1 MQTVGQRVDRGGH
14 VAYKA
19 RQTLRRTILGNMLR
33 RAREAAD
40 VEVKTVVQATGMSQ
54 PVVYRQ
60 EDGIAP
66 VPVEK
71 IPALAELYEV
81 TDPETIAKWTK
92 WAEISATKGPWG
104 PYGNSLG
111 PSFEDYA
118 DVESLAREIRA
129 FEPVVIHGLLQ
140 TKAYSEEAI
149 RASDTA
155 ITGPRPPAEG
165 GVETDRM
172 KLREARKTI
181 LDRVEPAPPR
191 LWVILGEAAVL
202 TPPSVTNKT
211 AHPDQVRHLL
221 DQGEMAA
228 TIQVLPMETGL
239 HTGLAGSFSLLT
251 LDDNIDMIFREGYH
265 GDGSFSDDPDRV
277 RSYRARYE
285 QLISQALSPAET
297 RRYLHGLL
305 KKLGS

>member
-1 MQTVGQRVDRGGH
+1 VGQHANWGGH
-14 VAYKA
+14 VPYKA
-19 RQTLRRTILGNMLR
+19 RRAIRRTVLGNMLN
-33 RAREAAD
+33 RARVAAD
-40 VEVKTVVQATGMSQ
+40 VDVEEVVKALGISR

-66 VPVEK
+66 VTVEK
-71 IPALAELYEV
+71 IPQLAELYGV

-111 PSFEDYA
+111 PSYEDYA

-155 ITGPRPPAEG
+155 LTGPAVEG
-165 GVETDRM
+165 CVERDRM
-172 KLREARKTI
+172 KLREARKAI
-181 LDRVEPAPPR
+181 LERVEPAPPR
-191 LWVILGEAAVL
+191 LWVVLGEAAVL
-202 TPPSVTNKT
+202 TPPSVTNKA
-211 AHPDQVRHLL
+211 AHPDQVRRLL
-221 DQGEMAA
+221 DLGEMAA

-251 LDDNIDMIFREGYH
+251 LDDNIDIIFREGYH

-305 KKLGS
+305 KNLGS